1 MEGVSFRSDE
11 DDVAWKSCG
20 GKIVFRVLLEFRY
33 SSGERSFR
41 MVVPSRNLNRR
52 RDEDCL
58 EVGDFG

>member
-1 MEGVSFRSDE
+1 MSFRSDE
-11 DDVAWKSCG
+11 DDVAWKLCG
-20 GKIVFRVLLEFRY
+20 GRIVFRVLLEFRR
-33 SSGERSFR
+33 SSGETSFR